1 MAKTIKVAG
10 EKHTVKKNK
19 KGEHQ
24 CSPLLNGG
32 VVGDDGLEPPTYA
45 V

>member
-1 MAKTIKVAG
+1 MRKLSCDATKKAN
-10 EKHTVKKNK
+10 TVFAFVR
-19 KGEHQ
+19 
-24 CSPLLNGG
+24 

>member
-1 MAKTIKVAG
+1 MN
-10 EKHTVKKNK
+10 NK
-19 KGEHQ
+19 KGEHGVRL
-24 CSPLLNGG
+24 CWVG

>member
-1 MAKTIKVAG
+1 MATKKAN
-10 EKHTVKKNK
+10 TVFA
-19 KGEHQ
+19 
-24 CSPLLNGG
+24 LMW

>member
-1 MAKTIKVAG
+1 MRYISRR
-10 EKHTVKKNK
+10 NK
-19 KGEHQ
+19 KGEHV
-24 CSPLLNGG
+24 CSPFIVG

>member
-1 MAKTIKVAG
+1 MRKLSCMAT
-10 EKHTVKKNK
+10 KKANRVFA
-19 KGEHQ
+19 
-24 CSPLLNGG
+24 LMR